1 MVIFMN
7 ELTLMDCTLRDGANV
22 VGTGYSAELT
32 KMIIEGLI
40 RSNIRVIEMG
50 NAYGIGANETASKK
64 APLTDEEYLQLV
76 QPYLP
81 QAEIGMFMGVK
92 NANEKNIALA
102 AKYGLKFLRM
112 GANVGDGAQTLEG
125 IHLVKQYG
133 MKCRYSMMKAYL
145 LTPEGLAEEARMVA
159 DAGLDEITIMD
170 SAGTMLPEEAE
181 TYVRAVLGA
190 VSIPVAFH
198 CHNNLGLSVANALA
212 AVRGGASVLDCGL
225 MGMARSAGNCAT
237 ELIAAVLQRQGKL
250 AYVDLDALLNF
261 IDQELEPAMREHY
274 HCPVKP
280 LDLVYGYAGCHSNF
294 YPNFAAVASEKNV
307 PLFKLITATC
317 AIDRRSPSVELIRQV
332 ADTL

>member
-1 MVIFMN
+1 MN
-7 ELTLMDCTLRDGANV
+7 ELMLMDCTLRDGANV
-22 VGTGYSAELT
+22 VGKGFSSELT
-32 KMIIEGLI
+32 ELMIEGLI
-40 RSNIRVIEMG
+40 RSNIKVIEMG
-50 NAYGIGANETASKK
+50 NAYGIGAYEAAGSI
-64 APLTDEEYLQLV
+64 APLTDEEYLRLI

-112 GANVGDGAQTLEG
+112 GANAGDGPQTLEG
-125 IHLVKQYG
+125 IRMVKQYG

-145 LTPEGLAEEARMVA
+145 LTPEKLAEEAKMVA

-181 TYVRAVLGA
+181 AYARALTNA

-198 CHNNLGLSVANALA
+198 GHNNLGLSVANALA
-212 AVRGGASVLDCGL
+212 AVCGGATVLDCGL

-237 ELIAAVLQRQGKL
+237 ELIAAVLQRQGRL
-250 AYVDLDALLNF
+250 SYVDLDTLLNF
-261 IDQELEPAMREHY
+261 IEKELEPAMAQDY

-280 LDLVYGYAGCHSNF
+280 LDLVYGYTGCHSNF
-294 YPNFAAVASEKNV
+294 YPNLSAVAEEKNV
-307 PLFKLITATC
+307 PLFKLIAAVCTV
-317 AIDRRSPSVELIRQV
+317 DRKSPSVELIRQI
-332 ADTL
+332 AGTL

>member
-1 MVIFMN
+1 MCI
-7 ELTLMDCTLRDGANV
+7 RD
-22 VGTGYSAELT
+22 
-32 KMIIEGLI
+32 
-40 RSNIRVIEMG
+40 R
-50 NAYGIGANETASKK
+50 
-64 APLTDEEYLQLV
+64 
-76 QPYLP
+76 
-81 QAEIGMFMGVK
+81 
-92 NANEKNIALA
+92 
-102 AKYGLKFLRM
+102 
-112 GANVGDGAQTLEG
+112 
-125 IHLVKQYG
+125 QYG

>member
-1 MVIFMN
+1 MN

-22 VGTGYSAELT
+22 VGKGYSAELT
-32 KMIIEGLI
+32 KLMIEGLI
-40 RSNIRVIEMG
+40 RSNIRIIEMG
-50 NAYGIGANETASKK
+50 NAYGIGANESADVK
-64 APLTDEEYLQLV
+64 APLTDEEYLQLI

-92 NANEKNIALA
+92 NAKEKNIALA
-102 AKYGLKFLRM
+102 ARYGLKFLRM
-112 GANVGDGAQTLEG
+112 GANAGDGAQTLEG
-125 IHLVKQYG
+125 IRLVKQYG

-145 LTPEGLAEEARMVA
+145 LTPEELAQEAKMVA

-181 TYVRAVLGA
+181 AYARAVSAA

-198 CHNNLGLSVANALA
+198 GHNNLGLSVANALA
-212 AVRGGASVLDCGL
+212 AVRGGATVLDCGL

-237 ELIAAVLQRQGKL
+237 ELITAVLKRQGKL
-250 AYVDLDALLNF
+250 DDVDLDALLNF
-261 IDQELEPAMREHY
+261 IDQELAPAMAKDY

-294 YPNFAAVASEKNV
+294 YPNFAAVAKEKNV
-307 PLFKLITATC
+307 PLFKLITAVC
-317 AIDRRSPSVELIRQV
+317 AVDRRAPSVELIHQI
-332 ADTL
+332 ADTLQ